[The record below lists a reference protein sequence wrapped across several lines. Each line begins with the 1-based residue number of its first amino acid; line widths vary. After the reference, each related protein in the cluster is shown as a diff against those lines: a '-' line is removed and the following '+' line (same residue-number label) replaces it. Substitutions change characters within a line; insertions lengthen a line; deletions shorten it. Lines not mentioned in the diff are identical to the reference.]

1 MPVTIVHVR
10 VKPEGVDAFV
20 AASRA
25 NHEGSVQEAGNRRF
39 DVLQSEDDPTAFV
52 LYEWFD
58 SDDDIAAHKET
69 AHYKAWRE
77 AVDDLM
83 AEPRRAVRYV
93 GLAPD
98 V

>member
-10 VKPEGVDAFV
+10 VKPDCVDGFIEACK
-20 AASRA
+20 A
-25 NHEGSVQEAGNRRF
+25 NHAGSVAEPGNRRF
-39 DVLQSEDDPTAFV
+39 DVLQLEDDPTRFA

-58 SDDDIAAHKET
+58 SDDDIARHKET

-77 AVDDLM
+77 AVDAMM
-83 AEPRRAVRYV
+83 AEPRQGVRYKA
-93 GLAPD
+93 LAPD